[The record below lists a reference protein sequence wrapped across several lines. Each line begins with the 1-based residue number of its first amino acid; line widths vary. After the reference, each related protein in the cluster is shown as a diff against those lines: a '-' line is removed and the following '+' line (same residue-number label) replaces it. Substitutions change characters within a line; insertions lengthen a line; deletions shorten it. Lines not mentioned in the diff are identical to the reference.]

1 VSRTPGDVVA
11 GPPAVALRGVVKRF
25 GPHTAIDHLDL
36 AIPHGVCFGLL
47 GPNGAGK
54 STTMRTLTGQAQA
67 DEGTVEVLGLTMPR
81 DSKAIRA
88 RCGVVPQ
95 ADNLDDELTVA
106 ENLEVAARLY
116 GLRGRARAEAIAHGL
131 ALARLVDRAD
141 TIVDELS
148 GGMRRRL
155 LIARGLVHR
164 PELVLLDEPTVG
176 LDPQIR
182 QQLWAQ
188 IDTVRS
194 HGATVVLTS
203 HYIEEAERLCDEV
216 AIVHR
221 GRLVAQGSPRTLIAD
236 TVGGAVSEVWGPAR
250 ELAEVARLAAAA
262 DLTTRDA
269 GTSVVVFGVD
279 RLGRGPGGAGPAG
292 ATLLAALADGRRRDP
307 TLEDVFVVLTGE
319 ELS

>member
-1 VSRTPGDVVA
+1 MSPTPGDVVPR
-11 GPPAVALRGVVKRF
+11 PPAVVLRGVVKRF
-25 GPHTAIDHLDL
+25 GTHTAIDHLDL
-36 AIPHGVCFGLL
+36 EIPPGVCFGLL

-54 STTMRTLTGQAQA
+54 STTMRTLTGQARA
-67 DEGTVEVLGLTMPR
+67 DAGSVEVLDLPMPGAA
-81 DSKAIRA
+81 KAIRA

-116 GLRGRARAEAIAHGL
+116 GLRGAARARAIEHGL
-131 ALARLVDRAD
+131 ALAHLVDRAA

-188 IDTVRS
+188 IDTVRAQ
-194 HGATVVLTS
+194 GATVVLTS

-216 AIVHR
+216 AIMHR
-221 GRLVAQGSPRTLIAD
+221 GRIVAQGAPDGLIAD
-236 TVGGAVSEVWGPAR
+236 TVGAEVCEVWGPAS
-250 ELAEVARLAAAA
+250 ELARIARLAAAEG
-262 DLTTRDA
+262 LGTRDA
-269 GTSVVVFGVD
+269 GTSIVVFGAE
-279 RLGRGPGGAGPAG
+279 RLGVADDDA
-292 ATLLAALADGRRRDP
+292 ALLEVLAAGRRRAA

-319 ELS
+319 ELT

>member
-1 VSRTPGDVVA
+1 VRSTPGDVVPRA
-11 GPPAVALRGVVKRF
+11 PAVALRGVVKRF
-25 GPHTAIDHLDL
+25 GTHTAIDHLDL
-36 AIPHGVCFGLL
+36 EIPRGVCFGLL

-67 DEGTVEVLGLTMPR
+67 DEGTVEVLGLVMPD

-116 GLRGRARAEAIAHGL
+116 GLRGAARARAIAHGL
-131 ALARLVDRAD
+131 ELAQLFDRAEA
-141 TIVDELS
+141 IVDELS

-194 HGATVVLTS
+194 KGATVVLTS

-221 GRLVAQGSPRTLIAD
+221 GRVVAQGRPDTLIAD
-236 TVGGAVSEVWGPAR
+236 HVGAEVSEFWGPAP
-250 ELAEVARLAAAA
+250 ELARVASLAADAG
-262 DLTTRDA
+262 LGTRDA
-269 GTSVVVFGVD
+269 GTSVVVFGAE
-279 RLGRGPGGAGPAG
+279 RLDGPPSSTNGHEAL
-292 ATLLAALADGRRRDP
+292 ATALAAGRRRAA